1 MRGMDPRIARTHQAL
16 REALMEL
23 ARERDVDEISVA
35 EIAEVAG
42 INRSTFYQ
50 HYRDKG
56 VLLADVLDAVT
67 QEAMESVTVDLGPA
81 ELRQVLL
88 RYLTHVQAN
97 LTLYRRIFSD
107 AVSSGVQAR
116 IRERLEGLLL
126 SRTDHGQGEVAGLP
140 FPVAAAS
147 ITGAAVAIIAAWV
160 QAEQPAPAT
169 QVAEW
174 IWQMV
179 RLHEALPDQS

>member
-16 REALMEL
+16 REALMAL

-67 QEAMESVTVDLGPA
+67 QEAMQSGTAALGTA
-81 ELRQVLL
+81 ELRPQPLP
-88 RYLTHVQAN
+88 RHAHV
-97 LTLYRRIFSD
+97 SD
-107 AVSSGVQAR
+107 
-116 IRERLEGLLL
+116 IRP
-126 SRTDHGQGEVAGLP
+126 S
-140 FPVAAAS
+140 
-147 ITGAAVAIIAAWV
+147 
-160 QAEQPAPAT
+160 
-169 QVAEW
+169 
-174 IWQMV
+174 
-179 RLHEALPDQS
+179 

>member
-1 MRGMDPRIARTHQAL
+1 MDPRIARTRQAL
-16 REALMEL
+16 REALMDL

-35 EIAEVAG
+35 DLAESAG

-56 VLLADVLDAVT
+56 VLLADVFDAVT
-67 QEAMESVTVDLGPA
+67 QETMQSVTADLGPA
-81 ELRQVLL
+81 DLRQVLATYL
-88 RYLTHVQAN
+88 RHVQEN

-107 AVSSGVQAR
+107 AVSAGVQAR
-116 IRERLEGLLL
+116 LRERLEGLLL
-126 SRTDHGQGEVAGLP
+126 TRMDRGQTSVGGLP

-160 QAEQPAPAT
+160 QSDRPAPAAE
-169 QVAEW
+169 VAEW

-179 RLHEALPDQS
+179 ALHGALPREQ